1 MFAQYEIPYRSID
14 LDSVA
19 YQVDNKGGEIRK
31 AIEQMTGSK
40 TVPQI
45 YVGGV
50 HLGGATE
57 TFDACIDG
65 TLGKMLDEHK
75 VSWNRS
81 VDTAP
86 YSFLPDWL
94 HPR

>member
-1 MFAQYEIPYRSID
+1 
-14 LDSVA
+14 
-19 YQVDNKGGEIRK
+19 
-31 AIEQMTGSK
+31 
-40 TVPQI
+40 VPQI
-45 YVGGV
+45 YVGGI

-57 TFDACIDG
+57 TFDALIDG
-65 TLGKMLDEHK
+65 SLGKMLEENN
-75 VSWNRS
+75 VSWNTS